1 MTKRIKQHQLEDLS
15 RYKFALSIP
24 QKWVFRDKDKDYGID
39 GEVEIFNSD
48 EKATGLVFWV
58 QLKATSLDQTRAI
71 RGFDLSLETIKYY
84 KRLEIPV
91 LIARYSEH
99 EDTFYVKWAGEI
111 DTFYAKDDAK
121 TMRVSFSEAD
131 ILDEEKA
138 DELNKYLTKLRAVK
152 SGFIK
157 LPIDVQI
164 SFESKSICGV
174 ASSILISKIRSKINK
189 FSSVLRLV
197 YDDNSLSADVFIDEN
212 TLKVG
217 FLDIAGCTFH
227 SVDLMDPSKLAEDL
241 LKDISL
247 ALSLSLSQ
255 LGYSDLAAR
264 IVFSHDLQHRLKV
277 KHEIFERLLPCLL
290 KSNFFKE
297 SLEIVS
303 DVCDEAE
310 NNFLEMITNSTL
322 LFIRN
327 TVDKVKQEA
336 TETFLKKTIER
347 YKEKSPSL
355 YGISQYNLG
364 NFYRSTDRCNQ
375 AARCLLI
382 ARRYEP
388 KYYNQGY
395 FYRELAGSLFEIGKF
410 TFSSKLYKKTLE
422 IDSSEDVLPLYADSL
437 MFSGKYQEAHKTF
450 KNYLNKTKSQHAGW
464 HLKSICLASIIEEH
478 DIKSQYRN
486 IKKAV
491 ELADISYLSPDKAE
505 KQLEEA
511 LEKDLL
517 CALAWFN
524 LAHIKNSSGQIHD
537 AAFCYTMCALV
548 QTWDIEAWVKATACS
563 FNNVVPIEIFALLV
577 RTGYFF
583 NGERYIEVLYE
594 VIEGSLGEE
603 ALSQIAHVI
612 DQLLLDDRKSK
623 NNIPELRIQNEEGKF
638 ENVLVN
644 ENDSKGQGR

>member
-24 QKWVFRDKDKDYGID
+24 KKWVFRDKDKDYGID

-58 QLKATSLDQTRAI
+58 QLKATSSDQTRTI

-99 EDTFYVKWAGEI
+99 EDRFYVKWSSEI

-121 TMRVSFSEAD
+121 TMRVKFTEAD
-131 ILDEEKA
+131 LLDEEKYE
-138 DELNKYLTKLRAVK
+138 ELNKYLTKIRAAK
-152 SGFIK
+152 SGAIK
-157 LPIDVQI
+157 LPIDVKI

-174 ASSILISKIRSKINK
+174 ASSILISRIRSEINN
-189 FSSVLRLV
+189 FSSVIRLV
-197 YDDNSLSADVFIDEN
+197 SCDNPLSADVCIDEN

-217 FLDIAGCTFH
+217 FVDIAGCTFH
-227 SVDLMDPSKLAEDL
+227 SVDLMDPSTLAEDL

-247 ALSLSLSQ
+247 ALSLAVSQ

-277 KHEIFERLLPCLL
+277 KSEVFEYLLPCLL
-290 KSNFFKE
+290 KSNYFKE
-297 SLEIVS
+297 TLKIVS

-310 NNFLEMITNSTL
+310 NNFLEMITNSAL

-327 TVDKVKQEA
+327 TVDKGKQEA

-364 NFYRSTDRCNQ
+364 NFYRSTDRSSQ

-382 ARRYEP
+382 ARRYES
-388 KYYNQGY
+388 KYYDQGY
-395 FYRELAGSLFEIGKF
+395 FYKELAGSLFEIGKF
-410 TFSSKLYKKTLE
+410 TFASKLYNKALE
-422 IDSSEDVLPLYADSL
+422 IDGSEDVLPLYADSL
-437 MFSGKYQEAHKTF
+437 MFSGKYQEAHETF
-450 KNYLNKTKSQHAGW
+450 EKYLNKTNSQHAGW
-464 HLKSICLASIIEEH
+464 HLKSICLASIIENH
-478 DIKSQYRN
+478 DIKTQYRN
-486 IKKAV
+486 IKNAV
-491 ELADISYLSPDKAE
+491 ELADICSLSPDEAE
-505 KQLEEA
+505 KSLDKA

-517 CALAWFN
+517 CGLAWFN
-524 LAHIKNSSGQIHD
+524 LAHLKNSSGQIRD

-548 QTWDIEAWVKATACS
+548 QTGDIEAWVKATACS
-563 FNNVVPIEIFALLV
+563 FNNIVPIEIFALLV

-583 NGERYIEVLYE
+583 NGERYIEALYE
-594 VIEGSLGEE
+594 VIEESLGEE
-603 ALSQIAHVI
+603 ALSQIAHAI

-623 NNIPELRIQNEEGKF
+623 SNIPELRILNEEGKF

-644 ENDSKGQGR
+644 QNA

>member
-1 MTKRIKQHQLEDLS
+1 MTTRIKQHQLEDLS
-15 RYKFALSIP
+15 RNKFALSIP
-24 QKWVFRDKDKDYGID
+24 QRWVFRDKDKDYGID
-39 GEVEIFNSD
+39 GEVEIFNSNG
-48 EKATGLVFWV
+48 KATGLVFWV
-58 QLKATSLDQTRAI
+58 QLKATSSEQSRTI

-91 LIARYSEH
+91 LVARYSEH
-99 EDTFYVKWAGEI
+99 EDKFYVKWAGEI

-131 ILDEEKA
+131 ILNEEKA

-152 SGFIK
+152 SGSIM
-157 LPIDVQI
+157 LPIDVKI
-164 SFESKSICGV
+164 SFQSKSICGV
-174 ASSILISKIRSKINK
+174 ASSILISRIRSEINK

-197 YDDNSLSADVFIDEN
+197 SDDNSLSADVFIDEN

-227 SVDLMDPSKLAEDL
+227 GVDLMNPSMLAEDM

-277 KHEIFERLLPCLL
+277 KHEVFEHLLPSLL
-290 KSNFFKE
+290 KSNFFNE

-303 DVCDEAE
+303 DVCDGAE
-310 NNFLEMITNSTL
+310 NNFLEMITNATL
-322 LFIRN
+322 LFIRS
-327 TVDKVKQEA
+327 TLDKEKQDA
-336 TETFLKKTIER
+336 TEIFLKKTIER
-347 YKEKSPSL
+347 YREKSPTL

-364 NFYRSTDRCNQ
+364 NFYRSTDRCDQ

-382 ARRYEP
+382 ARRHEP

-410 TFSSKLYKKTLE
+410 NFASKLYNKAFE

-437 MFSGKYQEAHKTF
+437 MFSGKYQDAHKTF
-450 KNYLNKTKSQHAGW
+450 KKYLNKTKSQHAEW

-478 DIKSQYRN
+478 DTKSQYRN
-486 IKKAV
+486 IKKAI
-491 ELADISYLSPDKAE
+491 ELADVCSLSPDKAE

-511 LEKDLL
+511 LEKDFL
-517 CALAWFN
+517 CGLAWFN
-524 LAHIKNSSGQIHD
+524 LAHLKNSSGKIQD

-548 QTWDIEAWVKATACS
+548 QTGDIEAWVKATACS
-563 FNNVVPIEIFALLV
+563 FNNIVPIEIFALLV

-583 NGERYIEVLYE
+583 NGERYIEALYE
-594 VIEGSLGEE
+594 VIEAGLGEE
-603 ALSQIAHVI
+603 ALSQIAHAI

-623 NNIPELRIQNEEGKF
+623 SNMPELRVLNKEGKF

-644 ENDSKGQGR
+644 ENA